1 MRRAAV
7 VEIDPRTLGESQMD
21 NSGCGSTDLIKLMTT
36 EKDTDGIDAS
46 SFSVFLATPDVDR
59 LLDNPEI
66 RRARLLSKALEHLP
80 LSKALELAQVAEH
93 FLCGGPPESGGTTEV
108 FSRPDAAKPVALP
121 ANDETP
127 AVVSNGTGIEDHV
140 SQSADILDFVVLAS
154 IDDITRYLGQ
164 HGDLIASKGDLF
176 VANGQSEVTL
186 DELLARANRLR
197 VRQGLPTYAPLPAA
211 FVVAAK
217 AEPRPPKPPQPPC
230 RKERERW
237 ARQVMEP

>member
-1 MRRAAV
+1 
-7 VEIDPRTLGESQMD
+7 MD
-21 NSGCGSTDLIKLMTT
+21 NSGCGGTDLIKLMTT
-36 EKDTDGIDAS
+36 EKDTNGIDAS
-46 SFSVFLATPDVDR
+46 SFPVFLATSDVDR

-66 RRARLLSKALEHLP
+66 RRARLLSKALEDLP
-80 LSKALELAQVAEH
+80 LSKALELARVAER
-93 FLCGGPPESGGTTEV
+93 FLCRGPSESRGTTEV

-121 ANDETP
+121 ATTP
-127 AVVSNGTGIEDHV
+127 VAISNGTGIEDHGRR
-140 SQSADILDFVVLAS
+140 SADILDFVVLAP

-164 HGDLIASKGDLF
+164 HGDLIVSKGDLF
-176 VANGQSEVTL
+176 VVDGQSVVTL

-211 FVVAAK
+211 LVVAAPKK

-230 RKERERW
+230 RKEREHW

>member
-1 MRRAAV
+1 
-7 VEIDPRTLGESQMD
+7 MD
-21 NSGCGSTDLIKLMTT
+21 NSGCGGTDLIMLMTT
-36 EKDTDGIDAS
+36 EKDSDGIDAS
-46 SFSVFLATPDVDR
+46 SFSVFPATPDVDR

-66 RRARLLSKALEHLP
+66 RRARLLSKALEDLP
-80 LSKALELAQVAEH
+80 LSKALELARVAER
-93 FLCGGPPESGGTTEV
+93 FLCRGPSESRGTTEV

-121 ANDETP
+121 ATTP
-127 AVVSNGTGIEDHV
+127 VAISNGTGIEDHGRR
-140 SQSADILDFVVLAS
+140 SADILDFVVLAP

-176 VANGQSEVTL
+176 VVDGQSEVTL

-230 RKERERW
+230 RKEREHW

>member
-1 MRRAAV
+1 MPRAAV

-21 NSGCGSTDLIKLMTT
+21 NSGCGGTDLIKFMTN
-36 EKDTDGIDAS
+36 GIDAS
-46 SFSVFLATPDVDR
+46 SSPVFPATPDVDR
-59 LLDNPEI
+59 LLNNPEI
-66 RRARLLSKALEHLP
+66 RRARLLSTALEDLP
-80 LSKALELAQVAEH
+80 LSKALELARVAER
-93 FLCGGPPESGGTTEV
+93 FVSGDTSESSSTTEI

-121 ANDETP
+121 TTIPVA
-127 AVVSNGTGIEDHV
+127 VSNGIGIKDHEWLA
-140 SQSADILDFVVLAS
+140 ADTMKLTVLAS

-164 HGDLIASKGDLF
+164 HGELITSKRDLF
-176 VANGQSEVTL
+176 VVDGQSEVTL